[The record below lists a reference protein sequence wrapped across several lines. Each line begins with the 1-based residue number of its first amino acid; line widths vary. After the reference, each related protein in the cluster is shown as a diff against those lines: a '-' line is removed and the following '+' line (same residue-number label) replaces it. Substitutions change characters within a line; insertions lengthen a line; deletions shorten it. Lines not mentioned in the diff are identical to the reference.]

1 VRLTERSVY
10 DRPGGRRNL
19 KKRSS
24 LPEDRRA
31 QILEAAVAVIG
42 ERGLCDT
49 RISDIAERVG
59 TSPALIVYY
68 FRTKE
73 RLLADALTFAEDRFY
88 TQTAGELEG
97 IPDATGKLVRLIE
110 ISCSPGDGMQAWLD
124 EWVLWLDLWT
134 RAFRDA
140 EVSKQRQVLDQRWRD
155 TIAAIVRDGQ
165 SAGDFDPGPDPTDLA
180 LRLASMIDGLAIQVV
195 LKDPEVSSDRMRE
208 ICLKLVSDEL
218 GFHLPAAVPAST
230 GPNGRRRAST
240 PRKGVGPRG
249 R

>member
-1 VRLTERSVY
+1 VT
-10 DRPGGRRNL
+10 
-19 KKRSS
+19 
-24 LPEDRRA
+24 
-31 QILEAAVAVIG
+31 VIG

-88 TQTAGELEG
+88 SQTARELET

-110 ISCSPGDGMQAWLD
+110 ISCSPSGGMQEWMD

-140 EVSKQRQVLDQRWRD
+140 EVSNQRQVLDRRWRE

-165 SAGDFDPGPDPTDLA
+165 SAGEFDHGPDPDDLA

-195 LKDPEVSSDRMRE
+195 LGDPEVSSDRMRE
-208 ICLKLVSDEL
+208 ICLGLVSNEL
-218 GFHLPAAVPAST
+218 GLDPVTRSA
-230 GPNGRRRAST
+230 R
-240 PRKGVGPRG
+240 
-249 R
+249 

>member
-1 VRLTERSVY
+1 LTERSVY
-10 DRPGGRRNL
+10 DCDGRRRNL
-19 KKRSS
+19 KRRRNLS
-24 LPEDRRA
+24 EDRRA

-68 FRTKE
+68 FRTKG

-88 TQTAGELEG
+88 TQTARELET

-110 ISCSPGDGMQAWLD
+110 ISCSPGEGVEEWLD

-134 RAFRDA
+134 RAFRDP
-140 EVSKQRQVLDQRWRD
+140 EVSAQRQVLDRRWRD
-155 TIAAIVRDGQ
+155 TIASIIRDGQ
-165 SAGDFDPGPDPTDLA
+165 SGGEFDPGTGADDLA

-218 GFHLPAAVPAST
+218 GFRRPVAIAAPT
-230 GPNGRRRAST
+230 GAGERRRA
-240 PRKGVGPRG
+240 PRVPRG
-249 R
+249 AGRDGP

>member
-1 VRLTERSVY
+1 VT
-10 DRPGGRRNL
+10 
-19 KKRSS
+19 
-24 LPEDRRA
+24 
-31 QILEAAVAVIG
+31 VIG

-88 TQTAGELEG
+88 TQTAQELEA

-110 ISCSPGDGMQAWLD
+110 ISCSPSEGMQEWLD

-140 EVSKQRQVLDQRWRD
+140 EVSDQRRVLDRRWRE
-155 TIAAIVRDGQ
+155 TIAAIIRAGQ
-165 SAGDFDPGPDPTDLA
+165 AADEFDPRPDADDLA
-180 LRLASMIDGLAIQVV
+180 RRLASMIDGLAIQVV
-195 LKDPEVSSDRMRE
+195 LRDPEVSSDRMRD
-208 ICLKLVSDEL
+208 ICLGMVSNEL
-218 GFHLPAAVPAST
+218 GLRRGDAAASRRSIAR
-230 GPNGRRRAST
+230 GSARPRRAAGGRRGA
-240 PRKGVGPRG
+240 
-249 R
+249 